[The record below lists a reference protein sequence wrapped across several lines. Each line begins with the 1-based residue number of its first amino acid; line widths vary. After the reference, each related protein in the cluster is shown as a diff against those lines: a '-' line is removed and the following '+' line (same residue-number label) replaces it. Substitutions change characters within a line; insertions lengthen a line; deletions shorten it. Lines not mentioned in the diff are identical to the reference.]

1 VDIGTI
7 VRRSAIRYRDSIALE
22 GPDGSRTFGQLGDRV
37 ARLATALRALG
48 LEDEDRV
55 LDLQSNACTY
65 VETDLAISAAGLCR
79 VALNYRLRSQDWER
93 IAVDSGARALIVQD
107 RFLTS
112 DLEHLVS
119 LMEHVIVIG
128 DGSMGLDYELL
139 IDRAEPR
146 TLPLIPDDGLV
157 SLNYSSGTTGN
168 PKGAQRT
175 HRNRL
180 ASLGNI
186 VTDVLGRPAADDVW
200 CHAGPI
206 THASGLFVLPHLA
219 FGARQVILPTWD
231 ADAFRD
237 AVLNRGVTG
246 SVLVPTMVAR
256 LLNLDHVSAIREA
269 GHLRRLCYAGAPMPT
284 EHIVEARERV
294 TENLV
299 QFYGLVEAIPPVTVL
314 DAEAHALATSTR
326 PELLASCGRP
336 AMGVGLRVVD
346 DEGADLPAGEIGEI
360 ITGGDHIMRGYYRS
374 ASAMTDGTEVKSVV
388 DGWLRTGD
396 LGRVDENGYVYLVDR
411 RGDMIIT
418 GGYNVFPREVEDA
431 IASFDGVD
439 EVAVL
444 GMPDPEWGQRV
455 VAFYTLRPGAQIDVS
470 RLIDH
475 CRDILP
481 GFKKPREFRVVGGM
495 PLTSTGKIDKKALKA
510 SAEEKA

>member
-1 VDIGTI
+1 MDVGTI
-7 VRRSAIRYRDSIALE
+7 VRRAAIRYRDSIAVE

-37 ARLATALRALG
+37 ARLATALRGLG
-48 LEDEDRV
+48 LADEDRV

-93 IAVDSGARALIVQD
+93 IAIDSGARALIVQA
-107 RFLTS
+107 RFLTKEVEY
-112 DLEHLVS
+112 LAS

-128 DGSMGLDYELL
+128 DHSAGLDYERL
-139 IDRAEPR
+139 IDRATSR
-146 TLPLIPDDGLV
+146 TLPVIADDRLV
-157 SLNYSSGTTGN
+157 SLNYSSGTTGA

-175 HRNRL
+175 HRNRV
-180 ASLGNI
+180 ASLGNM

-219 FGARQVILPTWD
+219 FGVRQVILPTWD
-231 ADAFRD
+231 ADAFLD
-237 AVLNRGVTG
+237 AVLHRGVTG

-256 LLNLDHVSAIREA
+256 LLNIPGADDIRER
-269 GHLRRLCYAGAPMPT
+269 GELRRLCYAGAPMPT
-284 EHIVEARERV
+284 EHIVEARERI

-314 DAEAHALATSTR
+314 DAGAHALATTTR

-336 AMGVGLRVVD
+336 ALGVGLRVVD
-346 DEGADLPAGEIGEI
+346 DEGVDVPAGEIGEI
-360 ITGGDHIMRGYYRS
+360 VTGGDHIMRGYFRS
-374 ASAMTDGTEVKSVV
+374 ANAVADGSEVKSVV

-396 LGRVDENGYVYLVDR
+396 LGRVDEEGFVYLVDR

-431 IASFDGVD
+431 IACFEGVD
-439 EVAVL
+439 EVAVVGL
-444 GMPDPEWGQRV
+444 PDSEWGQRV
-455 VAFYTLRPGAQIDVS
+455 VAFYTVRPGVQVDES
-470 RLIDH
+470 RLIEH
-475 CRDILP
+475 CRGTLP
-481 GFKKPREFRVVGGM
+481 GFKKPRELHAVAGM
-495 PLTSTGKIDKKALKA
+495 PLTSTGKIDKKALKEA
-510 SAEEKA
+510 VKGKA